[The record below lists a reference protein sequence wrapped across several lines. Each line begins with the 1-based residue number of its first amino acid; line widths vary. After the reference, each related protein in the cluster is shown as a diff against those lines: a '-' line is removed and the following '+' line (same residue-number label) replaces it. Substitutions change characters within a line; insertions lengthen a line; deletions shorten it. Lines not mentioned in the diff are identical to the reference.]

1 MRPARPEGINVNFE
15 FSDDEQQLSEAVQR
29 WVERGYG
36 FERRTAIAKAGGFSA
51 EAWGEIAELG
61 LLGLGTAEED
71 GGMAMGPV
79 AAMLALEALGR
90 GLVLEPVAAVALVAA
105 SVVAQAGAEVRAS
118 WAPRIASGA
127 ARVVLATQ
135 ERAARYRL
143 DRVDTRAV
151 AAGDAWAL
159 SGTKSI
165 VTIGDQADAFIVSA
179 RVGGAADDAA
189 GIALFLVERGA
200 AGVRTQGYALQDG
213 SRAAEVF
220 LAGAPATLLV
230 PAGPAFAVLEMAVDT
245 GIAALAAEA
254 VGAMDK
260 LFELT
265 VDYMNTR
272 KQFGVPI
279 GTFQAL
285 RHRVADMKMQLELA
299 RSMSYYATLKLGE
312 EPAVRRRA
320 VAQAKVQLGRS
331 ARFLGQQ
338 AIQLHGGIGMT
349 DEYIGSHYFKRLATM
364 EMQFGDTMHHIGE
377 VSARM
382 QETAGVFA

>member
-1 MRPARPEGINVNFE
+1 MNFE

-61 LLGLGTAEED
+61 LLGLGTSEED

-79 AAMLALEALGR
+79 APMLALEALGR

-105 SVVAQAGAEVRAS
+105 SVVAQAPAEVRAS
-118 WAPRIASGA
+118 WAPRIASGE
-127 ARVVLATQ
+127 ARVVLAYQ
-135 ERAARYRL
+135 ERAARYKL
-143 DRVDTRAV
+143 NRVDTKATQ
-151 AAGDAWAL
+151 AGDAWTL
-159 SGTKSI
+159 GGTKSI
-165 VTIGDQADAFIVSA
+165 VPIGDQADAFIVSA
-179 RVGGAADDAA
+179 RVSGAADDAA
-189 GIALFLVERGA
+189 GIALFLVERSA
-200 AGVRTQGYALQDG
+200 SGVKTQGYALQDG
-213 SRAAEVF
+213 SRAAEVM
-220 LAGAPATLLV
+220 LTDAPATLLV
-230 PAGPAFAVLEMAVDT
+230 AAGPAFAALELAVDT

-265 VDYMNTR
+265 VEYMNTR
-272 KQFGVPI
+272 KQFGVAI

-285 RHRVADMKMQLELA
+285 RHRLADMKMQLELA
-299 RSMSYYATLKLGE
+299 RSMSYFATLKLGE

-320 VAQAKVQLGRS
+320 VAQAKVQLGNS

-349 DEYIGSHYFKRLATM
+349 DEYIGSHYFKRLTTM

-382 QETAGVFA
+382 LDTAGVFA

>member
-1 MRPARPEGINVNFE
+1 MNFE

-36 FERRTAIAKAGGFSA
+36 FERRTTIAKAGGFSA

-61 LLGLGTAEED
+61 LLGLGTSEED

-105 SVVAQAGAEVRAS
+105 SVLAQASAAARAS
-118 WAPRIASGA
+118 WAPRVASGE
-127 ARVVLATQ
+127 ARVVLAYQ
-135 ERAARYRL
+135 ERAARYKL
-143 DRVDTRAV
+143 ERVDTKATKN
-151 AAGDAWAL
+151 GDAWSL
-159 SGTKSI
+159 TGDKSL
-165 VTIGDQADAFIVSA
+165 VPIGDQADAFIVSA
-179 RVGGAADDAA
+179 RVSGAADDAA
-189 GIALFLVERGA
+189 GIALFLVERAA
-200 AGVRTQGYALQDG
+200 AGVTTRGYALQDG
-213 SRAAEVF
+213 SRAAEVT
-220 LAGAPATLLV
+220 LANAPATLLV
-230 PAGPAFAVLEMAVDT
+230 AAGPAFAALEQAVDV

-265 VDYMNTR
+265 ADYLNTR

-285 RHRVADMKMQLELA
+285 RHRIADMKMQLELA

-320 VAQAKVQLGRS
+320 VAQAKVQLGQS
-331 ARFLGQQ
+331 ARYLGQQ

-349 DEYIGSHYFKRLATM
+349 DEYIGSHYFKRLTTM
-364 EMQFGDTMHHIGE
+364 EMQFGDSMHHIGE

-382 QETAGVFA
+382 LETAGVFA